1 MNFALINMYRLP
13 KNGSDH
19 YAMFI
24 HLAIRKDL
32 KKEQSPPKADK
43 DELEEAHAIAAQPV
57 KE

>member
-1 MNFALINMYRLP
+1 MYRLP

-24 HLAIRKDL
+24 HLAIIKDL